1 MSIHLIRILIVLLL
15 LFFQVSCK
23 KPTTGVAG
31 AEEHELNEHGHEGHE
46 HDDHTQEKHGEG
58 ERTEKKHKEHG
69 EEEHADGQHEEHS
82 EGGHEEEQTVQISPQ
97 EMQEFDI
104 EVAEALPGMLHIY
117 LTLPGEVIYN
127 PDRLVHIVPRVS
139 GIVCEVHKKMGD
151 TVLKDEVMSVIDSRE
166 LASAKARY
174 LAANEKVSLAEA
186 TFKREKNLRDKNISS
201 EREYLNASTNLA
213 EARIQLRTAK
223 YQLVALGFSEK
234 YVQGLRNDSTDQGS
248 IEITAPFNDTVVNKH
263 AKRDEHVQGSKHD
276 LANMGHFKIMAP
288 FSGTIVNKHIT
299 LGEKVSDNN
308 AVFTVA
314 DLNSVWVYLTV
325 YQKDLDTVRVGQPV
339 TIRAERKQE
348 GAKSKIDF
356 VSPVVE
362 ESTRTATAR
371 VVLDNSKGTWRPG
384 CFVTGEVMLS
394 EFEVGIA
401 VPRTA
406 LQFIDDKNVI
416 FVKTDEGF
424 EPRPVKIGRKDKE
437 HVEVLSGLVRGERY
451 ISKGGFTL
459 KSELARSGLEH
470 AGHAH

>member
-1 MSIHLIRILIVLLL
+1 MSIRLFRILIVLLL

-23 KPTTGVAG
+23 KPTTEVAG
-31 AEEHELNEHGHEGHE
+31 TEEHSEGEHAEGQH
-46 HDDHTQEKHGEG
+46 EKH
-58 ERTEKKHKEHG
+58 R
-69 EEEHADGQHEEHS
+69 EEEHADEQHEEHS
-82 EGGHEEEQTVQISPQ
+82 EGKRTEEQHKEHSEGGHAEEQTVQISPQ
-97 EMQEFDI
+97 EMKEFDV
-104 EVAEALPGMLHIY
+104 EVAEALPGKLHIY
-117 LTLPGEVIYN
+117 LTLPGEVIYD

-139 GIVCEVHKKMGD
+139 GIVCEVRKKMGD

-166 LASAKARY
+166 LAAAKARY

-186 TFKREKNLRDKNISS
+186 TFNREKNLRDKNISS

-234 YVQGLRNDSTDQGS
+234 YVQGLKYDSTDQGR
-248 IEITAPFNDTVVNKH
+248 IEITAPLNDTIVNKH
-263 AKRDEHVQGSKHD
+263 AKRDEHVKDPKHD
-276 LANMGHFKIMAP
+276 LANMGHFEITAP
-288 FSGTIVNKHIT
+288 FSGTIVEKHIT
-299 LGEKVSDNN
+299 LGEKVNDNN

-325 YQKDLDTVRVGQPV
+325 YQKDLDAVKVGQPV
-339 TIRAERKQE
+339 TIRAERNQD
-348 GAKSKIDF
+348 GAKSKVDF
-356 VSPVVE
+356 VSPVVK
-362 ESTRTATAR
+362 ESTRTSTAR

-384 CFVTGEVMLS
+384 SFVTGEIMLS
-394 EFEVGIA
+394 GFEVKIA

-406 LQFIDDKNVI
+406 LQVVEDKNVI
-416 FVKTDEGF
+416 FVKTDDGF
-424 EPRPVKIGRKDKE
+424 EPRPVTTGRKDKE
-437 HVEVLSGLVRGERY
+437 QVEILAGLAGGERY